1 MKKSIITLILV
12 LIIGTSFAQNY
23 QVVRKIVATP
33 DCRTRFLNSQN
44 VQIFEVNSFDMTYNF
59 LSNTQLQIR
68 DYKNSVTIYKVQTS
82 SPIFDSLPSFLDSI
96 KTACLIF
103 SDTAGIF
110 GVVAGNNITI
120 DNSNIKFPIINASG
134 GGGSTYLAKNGIYID
149 SDTIKL
155 GGNITEDTKLDN
167 PNSKSIQIGSDGDA
181 MNLNVVPPI
190 EFNEFLASFS
200 GFDYQDEHMKT
211 VFGII
216 KDIVFQ
222 DFGFDSTTMVGSFTI
237 AGNPFDSISPDGSI
251 FIDGIFYDSE
261 SDIVGQKK
269 FIITFL
275 GGDLTLTAN
284 EQSDLDQIIN
294 IVGNYANQSQVIE
307 GNNAT
312 QDKIIIGNNATQYQA
327 IQGEDGVITRQ
338 VLDSAN
344 GNYFTETI
352 TASKIVT
359 VVDTAQIK
367 AQIIGFF
374 DSIGVSQPLVPLGS
388 STNDVITAL
397 QSLGL
402 FRED

>member
-134 GGGSTYLAKNGIYID
+134 GGGSTYFAKNGIYIN

-181 MNLNVVPPI
+181 MNLNVVPPFPYSGLI
-190 EFNEFLASFS
+190 SSYSGYDYRSAEYMSFIGVLKGLNFAPL
-200 GFDYQDEHMKT
+200 GFSNQD
-211 VFGII
+211 
-216 KDIVFQ
+216 
-222 DFGFDSTTMVGSFTI
+222 MVGTFTI
-237 AGNPFDSISPDGSI
+237 TGNPFDSIYPDGSI
-251 FIDGIFYDSE
+251 MIDGVWE
-261 SDIVGQKK
+261 EEGEVAMKK
-269 FIITFL
+269 S
-275 GGDLTLTAN
+275 GD
-284 EQSDLDQIIN
+284 
-294 IVGNYANQSQVIE
+294 
-307 GNNAT
+307 
-312 QDKIIIGNNATQYQA
+312 
-327 IQGEDGVITRQ
+327 
-338 VLDSAN
+338 
-344 GNYFTETI
+344 
-352 TASKIVT
+352 
-359 VVDTAQIK
+359 
-367 AQIIGFF
+367 
-374 DSIGVSQPLVPLGS
+374 
-388 STNDVITAL
+388 
-397 QSLGL
+397 
-402 FRED
+402 

>member
-181 MNLNVVPPI
+181 MNLNVVPPFPYSGLI
-190 EFNEFLASFS
+190 SSYSGYDYRSAEYMSFIGVLKGLNFAPL
-200 GFDYQDEHMKT
+200 GFSNQD
-211 VFGII
+211 
-216 KDIVFQ
+216 
-222 DFGFDSTTMVGSFTI
+222 MVGTFTI
-237 AGNPFDSISPDGSI
+237 TGNPFDSIYPDGSI
-251 FIDGIFYDSE
+251 MIDGVWE
-261 SDIVGQKK
+261 EEGEVAMKK
-269 FIITFL
+269 AVINFL
-275 GGDLTLTAN
+275 GEDISLNLI
-284 EQSDLDQIIN
+284 EQYGSVQVESIAGNDAIKNFN
-294 IVGNYANQSQVIE
+294 IVGE
-307 GNNAT
+307 
-312 QDKIIIGNNATQYQA
+312 
-327 IQGEDGVITRQ
+327 
-338 VLDSAN
+338 N
-344 GNYFTETI
+344 GLVVREIDNTTTSKKFTETI
-352 TASKIVT
+352 TDTKYQIE
-359 VVDTAQIK
+359 VDTILLK
-367 AQIIGFF
+367 AQIQGFF
-374 DSIGVSQPLVPLGS
+374 NSTGVTQPLVPLGS
-388 STNDVITAL
+388 STNDVISAL

>member
-1 MKKSIITLILV
+1 MRRLLLILFGV
-12 LIIGTSFAQNY
+12 LTYNIISAQVTITTDTTSDKF
-23 QVVRKIVATP
+23 KIQESTYITDMPLGSVYV
-33 DCRTRFLNSQN
+33 D
-44 VQIFEVNSFDMTYNF
+44 VNSSGNIGLKILGTDKLIVGYKTPATYTINGVLQSNKDTCVKY
-59 LSNTQLQIR
+59 LSLA
-68 DYKNSVTIYKVQTS
+68 TS
-82 SPIFDSLPSFLDSI
+82 LKLEY
-96 KTACLIF
+96 LI
-103 SDTAGIF
+103 
-110 GVVAGNNITI
+110 
-120 DNSNIKFPIINASG
+120 SNISSG
-134 GGGSTYLAKNGIYID
+134 GGGTTYFAKNGIYID

-294 IVGNYANQSQVIE
+294 IVGNYANQSQVIQ
-307 GNNAT
+307 GDNAT

-327 IQGEDGVITRQ
+327 IQGENGLITRQ
-338 VLDSAN
+338 VLDSTN
-344 GNYFTETI
+344 GNYFIETI

-359 VVDTAQIK
+359 EVDTIQIK
-367 AQIIGFF
+367 AQILGFF
-374 DSIGVSQPLVPLGS
+374 DSIGISQPILPLGS
-388 STNDVITAL
+388 STDDVIQVL
-397 QSLGL
+397 QNLGL
-402 FRED
+402 VKEN